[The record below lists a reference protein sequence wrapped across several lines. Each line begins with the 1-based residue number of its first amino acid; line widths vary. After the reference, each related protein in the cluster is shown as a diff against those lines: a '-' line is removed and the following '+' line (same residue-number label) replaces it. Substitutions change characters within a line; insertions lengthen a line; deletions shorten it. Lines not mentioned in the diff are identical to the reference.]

1 MKKGLL
7 FVIGVSASLA
17 LTAQQQ
23 NVSGVMK
30 PDLTLTSKSQIDTEQ
45 QTNFYAEASNQ
56 RNGGAPTTQMTG
68 DQFSSSRN
76 ALTLLVSQSNCMTA
90 NQSLGIAAFTH
101 RISAD
106 WSPAGV
112 NSGYIQASWW
122 NGTAWDSMYWDNDGS
137 QLFRYPSGAILNGA
151 GNTNIAAAGMA
162 IAGPYTDGSAWSGY
176 YLADGLFQTNFG
188 HSGIGTVGGNVN
200 GFPRIDITSSND
212 SSVWVTGGLY
222 TDVSNGVGYH
232 GASLNHGTWNGTS
245 VSWALDSIV
254 PAFHLDGAGL
264 TDCYTMTHLAFSA
277 NGQIGY
283 AVFFGVQA
291 VASTPE
297 TRGFQPIVYSTTD
310 GGASWSSAWLPYDY
324 SAIFAN
330 APIAFAAVGG
340 AIKPWFSMSNG
351 SEALVDNNGQ
361 LHLVCAVEWG
371 SSDDDDSLGY
381 TWTRTDNVHYIWDI
395 HTTGMNTWAGNLI
408 DSLKT
413 SATTT
418 QSPFSD
424 GSAAYDLD
432 ARIQA
437 SISPSRDHIFYLW
450 ADTDPAVAGG
460 ENAYPNLYGV
470 GYDWTAMTKT
480 VTKQFTFSDD
490 AYWHYNSNLAL
501 VTGSMYTIPSSNSR
515 DRDLSFNTLT
525 TFDHYYLDNVT
536 FDESEFTLTIGISE
550 AVAAFGTV
558 AAYPNPATDVLNLNV
573 TLNNNEKVTVA
584 MTNVLGETV
593 SSQQYNLNAGVNNLS
608 MSTYNLEAGVYLI
621 TVSTGTSTATTRV
634 VVQ

>member
-1 MKKGLL
+1 M
-7 FVIGVSASLA
+7 IGVSASFA
-17 LTAQQQ
+17 MVAQAPKA
-23 NVSGVMK
+23 NGVQK

-45 QTNFYAEASNQ
+45 EVNFYAEASNQ
-56 RNGGAPTTQMTG
+56 RNGGGPTTQISGQM
-68 DQFSSSRN
+68 FSSSYN

-90 NQSLGIAAFTH
+90 NQALGIAAFTH
-101 RISAD
+101 RMSAD
-106 WSPAGV
+106 WSVAGV
-112 NSGYIQASWW
+112 NSGYIEVSWW
-122 NGTAWDSMYWDNDGS
+122 NGTQWDSMYWDNNGAE
-137 QLFRYPSGAILNGA
+137 LFRYPSGAILNGT
-151 GNTNIAAAGMA
+151 GNTNVANAAMVVG
-162 IAGPYTDGSAWSGY
+162 GPYTSGSTWDGYFLNDAMFAPNVGN
-176 YLADGLFQTNFG
+176 T
-188 HSGIGTVGGNVN
+188 GTGTYSNNVN
-200 GFPRIDITSSND
+200 SFPRIDMASYSD
-212 SSVWVTGGLY
+212 STVWVTGELLADD
-222 TDVSNGVGYH
+222 DVGGSAYRGTV
-232 GASLNHGTWNGTS
+232 LNRGKWNGTS
-245 VSWALDSIV
+245 VSWTWDSIK
-254 PAFHLDGAGL
+254 PSFHLDGAGA

-277 NGQIGY
+277 NGQVGY

-291 VASTPE
+291 SATTPE

-310 GGASWSSAWLPYDY
+310 GGTTWSSVWAPYDY
-324 SAIFAN
+324 STVFAS
-330 APIAFAAVGG
+330 APIAIAAVGG
-340 AIKPWFSMSNG
+340 SVKPWFSMSNG
-351 SEALVDNNGQ
+351 SDMVVDNNGN
-361 LHLVCAVEWG
+361 LHIICTVEWG

-381 TWTRTDNVHYIWDI
+381 TWTRNDNVHYIWDV
-395 HTTGMNTWAGNLI
+395 HTTAQATNSWSGTLI

-437 SISPSRDHIFYLW
+437 SVSPSRDHIFYLW
-450 ADTDPAVAGG
+450 ADTDPAIAGG
-460 ENAYPNLYGV
+460 ENAYPNLFGV
-470 GYDWTAMTKT
+470 GIDWTAQTKT
-480 VTKQFTFSDD
+480 ATKQFTFSDD

-501 VTGSMYTIPSSNSR
+501 VSGSTYKVPSSNST
-515 DRDLSFNTLT
+515 DRDNSHNTLT

-536 FDESEFTLTIGISE
+536 FDESEFTLAIGIGE
-550 AVAAFGTV
+550 AVASFGTV

-593 SSQQYNLNAGVNNLS
+593 SSQQHSLNAGVNNLS